1 MSLEKYSP
9 SSLKKIKDLDR
20 GSYGLVRLF
29 YHKKSKKYVVGKVFD
44 GINVN
49 DENGIKNQFRKGER
63 EAKILSKLKHENIVR
78 VLGISIKEGHSFTIL
93 LEYAPCGNLK
103 TLLQNGT
110 EIFLPWRI
118 RVRFFLELA
127 SALDYLHNQHPKR
140 SNQHGD
146 LKPENV
152 LLGDLLT
159 IKLADFGATSISKRP
174 GATSLSITADG
185 NTQHTPLYTAPEY
198 LKNPNQQKTCSMDVY
213 SYGMIGYE
221 IITRKKVYSGTN
233 APSNIIK
240 DWILR
245 GEKPDLSCI
254 DEVANALKK
263 KRSNLAIFDELKDT
277 VYQCWQTKAEDRPN
291 ISVVE
296 KRLNKLAQ
304 NEQIYDR
311 ETNSQV
317 SYLISHRKLKSSLT
331 VHPKK
336 QSRKMSV
343 ATKTSEKCAILQLAF
358 FISIAVVI
366 LAVMIK
372 RESLQ
377 PNANN
382 AAIVFLAVEPKSLT
396 KYEWQH
402 NATKAN
408 VKISTLFRFP
418 KAFEG
423 KYSAPDFVKIHDL
436 VFLTNFANTK
446 SMLKTNLSD
455 SPFQWQKINW
465 NNEYK
470 HRKYISYK
478 DSILAVGSYFDYISH
493 SKMSLDLF
501 VRYHKTVGSIRYFQ
515 AHLYNITTNRWTQ
528 LPNMNESRVGHTL
541 VKFKGLICAVGGFYV
556 VSQASVECFNFST
569 NQWTRLPSMNTGRAY
584 SAAVELNNELYV
596 IGGGIN
602 NNSSSSVEEET
613 ETFLEFTMKVHN
625 SVEKYNLVTNMW
637 VKVDS
642 LQKKRMCH
650 GAGVF
655 NGKIYVVGG
664 YTDAVEVYD
673 PLVKTWQIMDVL
685 PKHRFSVG
693 RFIAVEDSKKL

>member
-1 MSLEKYSP
+1 M
-9 SSLKKIKDLDR
+9 
-20 GSYGLVRLF
+20 
-29 YHKKSKKYVVGKVFD
+29 
-44 GINVN
+44 
-49 DENGIKNQFRKGER
+49 
-63 EAKILSKLKHENIVR
+63 
-78 VLGISIKEGHSFTIL
+78 
-93 LEYAPCGNLK
+93 
-103 TLLQNGT
+103 
-110 EIFLPWRI
+110 
-118 RVRFFLELA
+118 ELA

-140 SNQHGD
+140 SNHHGD
-146 LKPENV
+146 LKPQNI
-152 LLGDLLT
+152 LLGDPLT
-159 IKLADFGATSISKRP
+159 KKLSDFGATSISKRP
-174 GATSLSITADG
+174 GATSLSITADD
-185 NTQHTPLYTAPEY
+185 NAQHTPRYTAPEY
-198 LKNPNQQKTCSMDVY
+198 LKNPNQQKTSTMDVY

-221 IITRKKVYSGTN
+221 IITRKEVYSGTN
-233 APSNIIK
+233 AHSDRIE

-254 DEVANALKK
+254 DEVTNTLKK
-263 KRSNLAIFDELKDT
+263 KHSDLVIFDELKDT
-277 VYQCWQTKAEDRPN
+277 VYQCRQTKAEDRPN
-291 ISVVE
+291 ISVLE

-304 NEQIYDR
+304 NERIYDR
-311 ETNSQV
+311 ETDSQV
-317 SYLISHRKLKSSLT
+317 SYLISHRNLKSLLP
-331 VHPKK
+331 VCRKK
-336 QSRKMSV
+336 QSRKTSA
-343 ATKTSEKCAILQLAF
+343 ATKKSKKRVIVQPAL
-358 FISIAVVI
+358 FISIAVII
-366 LAVMIK
+366 LTLMIK

-382 AAIVFLAVEPKSLT
+382 PAIVFLAVEPKSLT

-402 NATKAN
+402 NATKTN

-455 SPFQWQKINW
+455 SPFQWKEINW

-470 HRKYISYK
+470 YRKYIAYK
-478 DSILAVGSYFDYISH
+478 DSILAVGSYIDYISH
-493 SKMSLDLF
+493 SNMSLDLF

-515 AHLYNITTNRWTQ
+515 AHLYNIITNRWTQ
-528 LPNMNESRVGHTL
+528 LPSMNESQVGHTL

-569 NQWTRLPSMNTGRAY
+569 NQWTRLPSINTRRVY
-584 SAAVELNNELYV
+584 SAAVELNNAQYV

-602 NNSSSSVEEET
+602 NNSSSSVEET
-613 ETFLEFTMKVHN
+613 ETFLESTIKVYN

-637 VKVDS
+637 IKVDS

-664 YTDAVEVYD
+664 FPNAIEVYD
-673 PLVKTWQIMDVL
+673 PLVKT
-685 PKHRFSVG
+685 
-693 RFIAVEDSKKL
+693 